1 MVKQMKME
9 MKNLSCGYH
18 GHAVTENIN
27 ITIGT
32 KEMWCVLGSNGVG
45 KTTFF
50 KTVLRLL
57 EPVDGSILLND
68 LPLERWNRKELA
80 KQIAYVPQNHVPP
93 FSFTVK
99 EVIAMGRNPH
109 LQGIGKLKGEDQ
121 RAVEEAME
129 LLGIAHLC
137 NKDYTQISGGERQLT
152 LIARAIA
159 QDTPVLVLDEPVS
172 NLDFGNQARIITHIC
187 SLVERLGKTVIMTT
201 HFPDHGFLA
210 DANVLLLYRNKR
222 HSVGKGRDV
231 ITEEAVKELYDI
243 ENRILYLDSCKKT
256 ICVSL

>member
-1 MVKQMKME
+1 MVNKMKME

-18 GHAVTENIN
+18 GHAVIEDIN
-27 ITIGT
+27 ITIGQ

-57 EPVDGSILLND
+57 EPINGSLLLD
-68 LPLERWNRKELA
+68 DIPLESWNRRELA

-93 FSFTVK
+93 FAFTVQ
-99 EVIAMGRNPH
+99 EIIAMGRNPH
-109 LQGIGKLKGEDQ
+109 QQGVGKLLGEDR

-129 LLGIAHLC
+129 LLGIENLR
-137 NKDYTQISGGERQLT
+137 NKDYTRISGGERQLT

-159 QDTPVLVLDEPVS
+159 QQTPILVMDEPVS

-187 SLVERLGKTVIMTT
+187 GLVEKLGRTVIMTT

-210 DANVLLLYRNKR
+210 DANVLMLYKNKK
-222 HSVGKGRDV
+222 HCVGKGKTI
-231 ITEEAVKELYDI
+231 ITEQAVKELYDI
-243 ENRILYLDSCKKT
+243 ENQIIYLDSCNKT
-256 ICVSL
+256 ICISL

>member
-1 MVKQMKME
+1 MKQMKME

-18 GHAVTENIN
+18 GHAVIENIN

-32 KEMWCVLGSNGVG
+32 KEMWCVLGANGVG

-50 KTVLRLL
+50 KTALRLL
-57 EPVDGSILLND
+57 EPINGHLLLND
-68 LPLERWNRKELA
+68 IPLESWNRKELA

-93 FSFTVK
+93 FAFTVK

-109 LQGIGKLKGEDQ
+109 QQGMGKLGGEDR

-129 LLGIAHLC
+129 LLGIEYLC

-159 QDTPVLVLDEPVS
+159 QQTPILVMDEPVS
-172 NLDFGNQARIITHIC
+172 NLDFGNQARIISHI
-187 SLVERLGKTVIMTT
+187 SGLVEKLGRTVIMTT

-210 DANVLLLYRNKR
+210 DANVLMLYKDKR
-222 HSVGKGRDV
+222 HCAGKGKDV
-231 ITEEAVKELYDI
+231 ITEQAVKELYDI

>member
-1 MVKQMKME
+1 MKQMKME

-18 GHAVTENIN
+18 GHAVLENIN

-32 KEMWCVLGSNGVG
+32 KEMWCVLGANGVG

-50 KTVLRLL
+50 KTALRLL
-57 EPVDGSILLND
+57 EPISGRLLLND
-68 LPLERWNRKELA
+68 VPLETWNRKELA

-93 FSFTVK
+93 FAFTVK

-109 LQGIGKLKGEDQ
+109 QQGMGKLGEEDR

-129 LLGIAHLC
+129 LLGIESLC
-137 NKDYTQISGGERQLT
+137 NKDYTRISGGERQLT

-159 QDTPVLVLDEPVS
+159 QETPILVMDEPVS
-172 NLDFGNQARIITHIC
+172 NLDFGNQARIISHIC
-187 SLVERLGKTVIMTT
+187 GLVENLGRTVIMTT

-210 DANVLLLYRNKR
+210 DANVLMLYKDKR
-222 HSVGKGRDV
+222 HCVGKGKDV
-231 ITEEAVKELYDI
+231 ITEQAVKELYDI